1 MVTYNN
7 LRALSEGAV
16 GYDGGSF
23 VDEMPGISLE
33 EAASYIPVVCLEC
46 QNELIDYTRDMNDA
60 MVEAAIDGINY
71 GSTARL
77 DDLAEA
83 GLDGLLKT
91 IDNVFHRIL
100 EAIKSFIAKLRV
112 HADKIFKSGEQL
124 WAKYKNSDLLKRDF
138 SKGDL
143 TYNGWE
149 FKDNSIVDKGS
160 SKNIRDLVANG
171 LGKGFPTPEK
181 FAKQLTNFNVFR
193 TDGMKTR
200 KGSAISEDLKNM
212 SNGERE
218 RRFAAYWTG
227 HSNIG
232 ENWKADLKD
241 ELWGTKKE
249 IKYGEG
255 NFTINGIGS
264 LLQNAGSRLKEI
276 ETEYTNLQK
285 EISDM
290 QKETKA
296 SAEKAASDAKD
307 AADGKDAGKA
317 SLISEYYSTYVGY
330 VNQAVGVVTFV
341 KNMAISYQKDRYA
354 QAKGMLGRLLSYKPP
369 KANSSYYG
377 DDSYDDFSFDL

>member
-1 MVTYNN
+1 MVTYTN
-7 LRALSEGAV
+7 LRALSEGAI

-46 QNELIDYTRDMNDA
+46 QNELIDYTRNMNDA
-60 MVEAAIDGINY
+60 MVEAAVDGINY
-71 GSTARL
+71 GDASRL

-83 GLDGLLKT
+83 GLDGLMKT

-149 FKDNSIVDKGS
+149 FKDNGIVNKGS
-160 SKNIRDLVANG
+160 SKKVRDLVANG

-181 FAKQLTNFNVFR
+181 FANQLYKFNVFR
-193 TDGMKTR
+193 SDKGEIA

-212 SNGERE
+212 SNSERE

-227 HSNIG
+227 HSGIG
-232 ENWKADLKD
+232 ENWKADLKN
-241 ELWGTKKE
+241 EIWGEKKE
-249 IKYGEG
+249 IKYGEAG
-255 NFTINGIGS
+255 FTINGIGA
-264 LLQNAGSRLKEI
+264 LLTDAGAKLKAI

-296 SAEKAASDAKD
+296 SAEKAAADAKD
-307 AADGKDAGKA
+307 AEDGKNAGKA
-317 SLISEYYSTYVGY
+317 SLVSEYYSTYVGY